1 MENLKDRFVIWFK
14 MLLPR
19 FRVSLG
25 FCPMCN
31 SDAPELDNCPLCE
44 GYHSANGDTF
54 PPPASTKK
62 QWLDEIHSINCI
74 QLKLKKSINESR
86 KRRRNTE

>member
-1 MENLKDRFVIWFK
+1 MESPKERIVMWLK

-44 GYHSANGDTF
+44 GYHSAKGNDF
-54 PPPASTKK
+54 PPPPVIKK
-62 QWLDEIHSINCI
+62 QWLDEMRSVVRI
-74 QLKLKKSINESR
+74 QTDLKKAVRESR
-86 KRRRNTE
+86 KRRLNI